1 MIYIVLTYLF
11 LSVFFYLVFG
21 GADFGVG
28 IIEFYSGK
36 KNKEITKGIAY
47 RVIGPVWEANHIWL
61 VLVIVIMWIVFPH
74 YYYYLT
80 TQLHIPLTLL
90 LIGIIARGTAF
101 VFRHYD
107 AVVDDSQKIYDK
119 IFEYGSV
126 FSTFMI
132 GVNAGA
138 LLSGEI
144 VPQSLVE
151 GASFKTLYIDTWFNA
166 FSLLTGVFTVSL
178 SAFLSAI
185 FIIGESEGAAKDY
198 YIKKA
203 KVINIVIVVSSILIF
218 LESLMQGREFGSL
231 LFTNWF
237 SIAAITIV
245 ALMLF
250 PLWKFIHHENK
261 NFSRMVV
268 VAQVFFMLIAWSALS
283 FPNLIFTSGEPV
295 SILDNLPNEE
305 VILVTVVALLGAS
318 VFVLP
323 GLYHLFKQFG
333 LIQNKKRILE

>member
-1 MIYIVLTYLF
+1 MIYIVLAYLF
-11 LSVFFYLVFG
+11 LSIFFYLVFG

-28 IIEFYSGK
+28 IIELFSSK

-61 VLVIVIMWIVFPH
+61 VLVIVIMWIVFPY

-144 VPQSLVE
+144 VPQSMVE
-151 GASFKTLYIDTWFNA
+151 GASFKTLYIAT
-166 FSLLTGVFTVSL
+166 
-178 SAFLSAI
+178 
-185 FIIGESEGAAKDY
+185 
-198 YIKKA
+198 
-203 KVINIVIVVSSILIF
+203 
-218 LESLMQGREFGSL
+218 
-231 LFTNWF
+231 
-237 SIAAITIV
+237 
-245 ALMLF
+245 
-250 PLWKFIHHENK
+250 
-261 NFSRMVV
+261 
-268 VAQVFFMLIAWSALS
+268 
-283 FPNLIFTSGEPV
+283 
-295 SILDNLPNEE
+295 
-305 VILVTVVALLGAS
+305 
-318 VFVLP
+318 
-323 GLYHLFKQFG
+323 
-333 LIQNKKRILE
+333 

>member
-11 LSVFFYLVFG
+11 LSIFFYLVFG

-28 IIEFYSGK
+28 VIELFSGR
-36 KNKEITKGIAY
+36 KNKDLTKGIAY

-61 VLVIVIMWIVFPH
+61 VLVIVIMWIIFPN

-107 AVVDDSQKIYDK
+107 AVIDHSQKIYDK
-119 IFEYGSV
+119 IFEMGSV

-144 VPQSLVE
+144 VPQSLVTE
-151 GASFKTLYIDTWFNA
+151 ASFKTLYIDTWFNT
-166 FSLLTGVFTVSL
+166 FSLATGVFMVSL
-178 SAFLSAI
+178 SSFIAVI
-185 FIIGESEGAAKDY
+185 FIIGEAENEAKEY

-203 KVINIVIVVSSILIF
+203 KAINLAVILSSSLIF
-218 LESLMQGREFGSL
+218 IESLFQERGFGQL
-231 LFTNWF
+231 LFSNWF
-237 SIAAITIV
+237 SLLAIVLVTLLLI
-245 ALMLF
+245 
-250 PLWKFIHHENK
+250 PLWRFIRHSNK
-261 NFSRMVV
+261 NLSRIMV
-268 VAQVFFMLIAWSALS
+268 VAQVFFMLIAWSALA
-283 FPNLIFTSGEPV
+283 FPNLIFTEGEPI
-295 SILDNLPNEE
+295 SIMDHLPNEK
-305 VILVTVVALLGAS
+305 VIEYMVYALLGAS
-318 VFVLP
+318 IFVLP

-333 LIQNKKRILE
+333 LIHSKRELLD